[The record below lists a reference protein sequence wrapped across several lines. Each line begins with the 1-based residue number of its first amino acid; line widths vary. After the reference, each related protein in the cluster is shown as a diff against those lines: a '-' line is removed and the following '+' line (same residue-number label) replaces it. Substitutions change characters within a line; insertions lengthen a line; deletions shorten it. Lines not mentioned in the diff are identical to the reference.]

1 MSLAYCQNGIM
12 IAATN
17 HQELLDDAIWRRFQ
31 TILEVPKPE
40 IREIELLFEQI
51 TSSMDISCI
60 SKKHLSIVIE
70 QLKGLSY
77 SDIQTLTQNV
87 IKQKIIKNER
97 TLSAF
102 DFMREIAIF
111 RYHGNVCQEDMIRY
125 FLRCSFSQRSIAE
138 YFRISQRQVRNCL
151 PKGDE

>member
-1 MSLAYCQNGIM
+1 MDDYCQNGIM

-31 TILEVPKPE
+31 TIIEVPKPE
-40 IREIELLFEQI
+40 IREIKFLFKRI
-51 TSSMDISCI
+51 TRSMDISCI
-60 SKKHLSIVIE
+60 SKKHLSIVME

-97 TLSAF
+97 VLSAF

-125 FLRCSFSQRSIAE
+125 FLRCNFSQRSIAE

>member
-1 MSLAYCQNGIM
+1 M
-12 IAATN
+12 
-17 HQELLDDAIWRRFQ
+17 E
-31 TILEVPKPE
+31 
-40 IREIELLFEQI
+40 
-51 TSSMDISCI
+51 ISCI

-77 SDIQTLTQNV
+77 SDIQILIQNV

-97 TLSAF
+97 VLSAF

-111 RYHGNVCQEDMIRY
+111 RYQGNVCQEDMIRY
-125 FLRCSFSQRSIAE
+125 FLKSNFSQRSIAE